1 VDAPK
6 DVTSLLA
13 AWREGDAAAGDRLFT
28 VVYDDLRRIAHRQLV
43 RERADPT
50 LGTTA
55 LVHEAYVRLVDQT
68 RANWVDRGHFFAVA
82 SRVMRRILI
91 DYARR
96 SRAEKRGGGVAAIM
110 LDEAEEA
117 DDRLG
122 VDERAETLLAV
133 DEALVRL
140 FAHDERLGRVVECRF
155 FGGLTDD
162 ETGEALGMARRTVQ
176 RDWVRAKNWLYEE
189 IRL

>member
-1 VDAPK
+1 VDAPR
-6 DVTSLLA
+6 DVTSLLT
-13 AWREGDAAAGDRLFT
+13 AWRGGDVEAGDRLFS
-28 VVYDDLRRIAHRQLV
+28 VVYDDLRRIAHRQLA
-43 RERADPT
+43 RERADHT
-50 LGTTA
+50 LGATA

-68 RANWVDRGHFFAVA
+68 RAEWVDRGHFFAVA
-82 SRVMRRILI
+82 SRVMRRILM

-96 SRAEKRGGGVAAIM
+96 SCAEKRGGGAKAIM
-110 LDEAEEA
+110 LDEAEQA
-117 DDRLG
+117 DDPFG
-122 VDERAETLLAV
+122 VDDRAETLLAV

-162 ETGEALGMARRTVQ
+162 ETGETLGVARRTVQ

-189 IRL
+189 LRL